1 MGDLRVGVIGGMG
14 PDATVD
20 FMARVLALTPASGDH
35 DHIRMLVDQDP
46 KIPNRQRAI
55 LGSGESP
62 GPRLAAIA
70 ARLEAFGCGVLVMPC
85 NTAHVFLDEILD
97 ATKIPFLSI
106 IDVTIERVREMRVAR
121 AGLLASAACL
131 EAGIYQS
138 AMQAAGIE
146 PVIQDKSELADL
158 TLAIGRIKSGDH
170 GAEVRNEIRRLAAA
184 LVERGA
190 EAVVLACTEL
200 PIVIEAGDVDA
211 DLVSSSDLLAEA
223 TVAVATGN
231 APLPGR

>member
-46 KIPNRQRAI
+46 KIQNRQRAI

-70 ARLEAFGCGVLVMPC
+70 ARLEACGCGVLVMPC

-97 ATKIPFLSI
+97 ATEIPFLSI

-131 EAGIYQS
+131 EAGVYQS
-138 AMQAAGIE
+138 AMQAAGVE
-146 PVIQDKSELADL
+146 PVVQDKSELADL

-170 GAEVRNEIRRLAAA
+170 GAEVRNEIRRLATA

-200 PIVIEAGDVDA
+200 PIVLEAGDVDA

>member
-1 MGDLRVGVIGGMG
+1 MSDLCVGVIGGMG

-70 ARLEAFGCGVLVMPC
+70 SRLEACNCDFLVMPC
-85 NTAHVFLDEILD
+85 NTAHVFLGDILD
-97 ATKIPFLSI
+97 VTRIPFLSI
-106 IDVTIERVREMRVAR
+106 IDVTMARVHELGVKR

-131 EAGIYQS
+131 QAGVYQGVLE
-138 AMQAAGIE
+138 AAGVK
-146 PVIQDKSELADL
+146 PVIQESSELADL
-158 TLAIGRIKSGDH
+158 SLAIGRLFGLRWGILS
-170 GAEVRNEIRRLAAA
+170 LAS
-184 LVERGA
+184 LVLLFPESLA
-190 EAVVLACTEL
+190 PKWILAVVLGL
-200 PIVIEAGDVDA
+200 
-211 DLVSSSDLLAEA
+211 LVLGFVRV
-223 TVAVATGN
+223 T
-231 APLPGR
+231 

>member
-1 MGDLRVGVIGGMG
+1 
-14 PDATVD
+14 
-20 FMARVLALTPASGDH
+20 
-35 DHIRMLVDQDP
+35 
-46 KIPNRQRAI
+46 
-55 LGSGESP
+55 
-62 GPRLAAIA
+62 
-70 ARLEAFGCGVLVMPC
+70 MPC
-85 NTAHVFLDEILD
+85 NTAHVFIDEILD
-97 ATKIPFLSI
+97 ATEIPFLSI

-131 EAGIYQS
+131 EAGVYQS
-138 AMQAAGIE
+138 AIQAAGIE
-146 PVIQDKSELADL
+146 PVIQHKSELADL

-170 GAEVRNEIRRLAAA
+170 GAEVRNEIRRLATA

-200 PIVIEAGDVDA
+200 PIVLEAGDVDA